1 MLTVLATNGCDDGP
15 CPTFYRT
22 KGGVVVQGR
31 KTTNPE
37 HIPSGMPDHEGVL
50 FIPDADWD
58 HLISEL
64 PR

>member
-1 MLTVLATNGCDDGP
+1 MLTVLATNGCDDGA

-50 FIPDADWD
+50 FITDAD
-58 HLISEL
+58 
-64 PR
+64 